1 MLKQTSSRVKKV
13 LAILLAVLFVIS
25 VTSVAASAHYG
36 GWGRG
41 WGGYGWGP
49 GWGYSAGCMWVG
61 GNNWLCPGFNFTS
74 GMPYTIQ
81 TTTPAAPAPAAPD
94 LGPDAGLAIFPK
106 KAST

>member
-1 MLKQTSSRVKKV
+1 MLKQSSGRMKKV
-13 LAILLAVLFVIS
+13 LAILLTILFVIS

-41 WGGYGWGP
+41 GWLWLGP
-49 GWGYSAGCMWVG
+49 GWGYRTGCMWVG
-61 GNNWLCPGFNFTS
+61 GDNWLCPGFNFTS

-81 TTTPAAPAPAAPD
+81 TTKPAAPAPAAPD